1 MDGLGVGRSGGRM
14 KLKVGHATQLPPPP
28 LLTSEE
34 DAAAE
39 DGGKPFLTYLTFIIH
54 APCSRETREG
64 KGLSYFI
71 VVDVRPLCAP
81 T

>member
-1 MDGLGVGRSGGRM
+1 M

-28 LLTSEE
+28 LTSEE

-39 DGGKPFLTYLTFIIH
+39 GGTEGG
-54 APCSRETREG
+54 REAISDIFDFHHPRSLLWRGERS

-71 VVDVRPLCAP
+71 VVDGRPFVPP

>member
-1 MDGLGVGRSGGRM
+1 MALVSGGGRM

-64 KGLSYFI
+64 KRAELFHC
-71 VVDVRPLCAP
+71 RRCASPFVPP